1 VKPADEGELMIRVV
15 LVNAIRILCNVTA
28 AVLENEPDI
37 EVVGCATTVDEALN
51 LARRCD
57 VMVLS
62 TLVPDDAAF
71 QITQSVIQANL
82 PIKVLILGLAES
94 KEEILRY
101 IEAGAA
107 GYVLQ
112 DDSVDD
118 LLVKVRAT
126 YDGLALVSPE
136 IAALLMSRVSE
147 LAQVSAE
154 TNDKP
159 DTTFDLTPRER
170 EILQLIGEG
179 LSNQEIAA
187 QLVIEIGTVK
197 NHVHSILEKL
207 NVSSRRDAVRFLVQT
222 KEVGHHPRPAA
233 SSD

>member
-1 VKPADEGELMIRVV
+1 MIRVV
-15 LVNAIRILCNVTA
+15 LVNALRILCNVIA
-28 AVLENEPDI
+28 AVLDNEPDI
-37 EVVGCATTVDEALN
+37 EVVGCTTTMDEALD

-62 TLVPDDAAF
+62 TLVPDDTAF
-71 QITQSVIQANL
+71 KITQAVGGAGL
-82 PIKVLILGLAES
+82 PVKVLILGLAQS

-118 LLVKVRAT
+118 LLAKVRAT
-126 YDGLALVSPE
+126 FDGQALVSPE
-136 IAALLMSRVSE
+136 IAALLMSRVTE

-154 TNDKP
+154 AENTP
-159 DTTFDLTPRER
+159 DISVDLTPRER
-170 EILQLIGEG
+170 EILMLIGQG
-179 LSNQEIAA
+179 LGNQAIAT
-187 QLVIEIGTVK
+187 QLVIEVGTVK

-207 NVSSRRDAVRFLVQT
+207 KVSSRRDAVRFLDQL
-222 KEVGHHPRPAA
+222 K
-233 SSD
+233 

>member
-1 VKPADEGELMIRVV
+1 MIRVV
-15 LVNAIRILCNVTA
+15 LVNAIRILCHVTA
-28 AVLENEPDI
+28 AVLQNEPDI
-37 EVVGCATTVDEALN
+37 EIVGCATTMAEALD

-62 TLVPDDAAF
+62 SLVPDDAAF
-71 QITQSVIQANL
+71 RITHSIVQANL
-82 PIKVLILGLAES
+82 PVKILILGLAES

-126 YDGLALVSPE
+126 YDGQALISPE

-154 TNDKP
+154 TGEPP
-159 DTTFDLTPRER
+159 DTAIELTARER
-170 EILQLIGEG
+170 EILQLIGQG

-187 QLVIEIGTVK
+187 QLVIEVGTVK
-197 NHVHSILEKL
+197 NHVHNILEKL
-207 NVSSRRDAVRFLVQT
+207 NVSSRRDAVRFLDQM
-222 KEVGHHPRPAA
+222 K
-233 SSD
+233 

>member
-1 VKPADEGELMIRVV
+1 MIRVV
-15 LVNAIRILCNVTA
+15 LVNAIRILCNVIA
-28 AVLENEPDI
+28 AVLDNEPDI
-37 EVVGCATTVDEALN
+37 EVVGCTTTMDEALD

-71 QITQSVIQANL
+71 KITQTVVQANL
-82 PIKVLILGLAES
+82 PVKVLILGLAQS

-107 GYVLQ
+107 GYILQ

-118 LLVKVRAT
+118 LLVKIRAT
-126 YDGLALVSPE
+126 YDGQALVSPE

-147 LAQVSAE
+147 LAHVSAE
-154 TNDKP
+154 TGDKP
-159 DTTFDLTPRER
+159 DTSVDLTPRER
-170 EILQLIGEG
+170 EILQLIGQG

-187 QLVIEIGTVK
+187 QLVIEVGTVK

-207 NVSSRRDAVRFLVQT
+207 NVSSRRDAVRFLAQM
-222 KEVGHHPRPAA
+222 K
-233 SSD
+233 

>member
-1 VKPADEGELMIRVV
+1 MIRVV
-15 LVNAIRILCNVTA
+15 LVNALRILCNVIA
-28 AVLENEPDI
+28 AVLDNEPDI
-37 EVVGCATTVDEALN
+37 EVVGCTTTMDEALD

-62 TLVPDDAAF
+62 TLVPDDTAF
-71 QITQSVIQANL
+71 KITQAVGEAGL
-82 PIKVLILGLAES
+82 PVKVLILGLAQS

-118 LLVKVRAT
+118 LLAKVRAT
-126 YDGLALVSPE
+126 FDGQALVSPE
-136 IAALLMSRVSE
+136 IAALLMSRVTE

-154 TNDKP
+154 A
-159 DTTFDLTPRER
+159 DTTPDISADLTPRER
-170 EILQLIGEG
+170 EILMLIGQG
-179 LSNQEIAA
+179 LSNQAIAT
-187 QLVIEIGTVK
+187 QLVIEVGTVK

-207 NVSSRRDAVRFLVQT
+207 KVSSRRDAVRFLDQL
-222 KEVGHHPRPAA
+222 K
-233 SSD
+233 